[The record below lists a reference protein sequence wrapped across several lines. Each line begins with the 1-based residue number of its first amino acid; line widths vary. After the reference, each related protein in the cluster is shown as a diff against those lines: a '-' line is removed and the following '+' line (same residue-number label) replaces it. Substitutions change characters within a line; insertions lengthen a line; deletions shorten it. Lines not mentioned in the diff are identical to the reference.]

1 MYENTEFT
9 LSRDCEAIQ
18 IPSGQ
23 TTTIPAG
30 TQGVITQSLGGSY
43 TIATYQGLARIAE
56 RDLDALGLEKSQAQP
71 TQKPAGTVNG
81 EVSEEDVWNQ
91 LRQCYDPEIP
101 VNIVDL
107 GLVYDCRL
115 IKKDGGGTRV
125 EVKMTLTAPGCGMGP
140 AIAHDAQSKI
150 LSIDGVDEADVQ
162 LVWDPPWNQNMIS
175 EAGRMKLGMIWGR
188 TLPVILNEAKNLW
201 SSGRATPQGPPE
213 MFRFAQHDRQNNDD
227 IFFVTFLIL
236 ALTMRAWIL
245 DSSPPERF
253 RLKNSERVLEIDMPL
268 TKIILTENIPGLGAE
283 ADVVKVRRGYAR
295 NYLLPRG
302 KAYEVT
308 PGALRQL
315 DELKQKRAER
325 EARELNEAEEL
336 ARRIGKA
343 RFIFTLETGETGK
356 AFGSVTAQ
364 DIMNR
369 VKNELGAEIDRHKI
383 ILERPIK
390 DTGEHEVAIKLH
402 HDVTAQLVF
411 QVKSAEEPKAEA
423 EGAATEEPEKKKK
436 HRFFHRKK
444 DEKKETE

>member
-1 MYENTEFT
+1 M
-9 LSRDCEAIQ
+9 
-18 IPSGQ
+18 
-23 TTTIPAG
+23 
-30 TQGVITQSLGGSY
+30 
-43 TIATYQGLARIAE
+43 
-56 RDLDALGLEKSQAQP
+56 
-71 TQKPAGTVNG
+71 
-81 EVSEEDVWNQ
+81 
-91 LRQCYDPEIP
+91 
-101 VNIVDL
+101 
-107 GLVYDCRL
+107 
-115 IKKDGGGTRV
+115 
-125 EVKMTLTAPGCGMGP
+125 
-140 AIAHDAQSKI
+140 
-150 LSIDGVDEADVQ
+150 
-162 LVWDPPWNQNMIS
+162 
-175 EAGRMKLGMIWGR
+175 
-188 TLPVILNEAKNLW
+188 
-201 SSGRATPQGPPE
+201 
-213 MFRFAQHDRQNNDD
+213 
-227 IFFVTFLIL
+227 
-236 ALTMRAWIL
+236 
-245 DSSPPERF
+245 
-253 RLKNSERVLEIDMPL
+253 KNSERVLEIDMPL

-402 HDVTAQLVF
+402 HDVTAQLVL
-411 QVKSAEEPKAEA
+411 QVKSAEEPKAET